1 MPQSLV
7 KNYIHLIFSTKYR
20 KHLIYPPVEDGLYA
34 YLRGELTR
42 YQVEYDERYVWD

>member
-20 KHLIYPPVEDGLYA
+20 EHLIYPPVEDELYA
-34 YLRGELTR
+34 YLGGELKR
-42 YQVEYDERYVWD
+42 YQAEYERYVWD